1 MIEYP
6 ARLNPWHLLH
16 KSGAV
21 AMVFG
26 PWEKRWIFGGWKF
39 PTRRWTCWR
48 FWRKWTNKN
57 IHSWKLTWQWTT
69 PLSMGNTSSNRGNS
83 VAMLVF
89 VGVIQPNSKGC
100 SSCSTKPRL
109 ILPNE
114 KKDMVNICH
123 SMSKVLKISNS
134 INSSLFDS
142 GRLFCFFKMLRSC
155 GRLGSVVKFKIF
167 KDLHL
172 EGTKKHHLTC
182 GPAWKKVST
191 EKRTWKLITLTHS
204 SHVQKN

>member
-1 MIEYP
+1 MGVLIKSNDREITQLTKIGGQLLYP
-6 ARLNPWHLLH
+6 AKLNPSHLLH

-89 VGVIQPNSKGC
+89 VGVIQPNSKERIAFDQGWFALD
-100 SSCSTKPRL
+100 SGLDFVRSLYQP
-109 ILPNE
+109 PNQR
-114 KKDMVNICH
+114 MQR
-123 SMSKVLKISNS
+123 SQMSKIH
-134 INSSLFDS
+134 
-142 GRLFCFFKMLRSC
+142 LRT
-155 GRLGSVVKFKIF
+155 F
-167 KDLHL
+167 
-172 EGTKKHHLTC
+172 
-182 GPAWKKVST
+182 
-191 EKRTWKLITLTHS
+191 
-204 SHVQKN
+204 